1 MRVGDYVQ
9 LTSCIDLEWDHFET
23 GERGDVVRVTPE
35 GSAMVHFLNR
45 DEFVEVYPHEVSV
58 LIKGE

>member
-9 LTSCIDLEWDHFET
+9 LTSCIDLDWDHFKV
-23 GERGDVVRVTPE
+23 GERGDVVRLTKD
-35 GSAMVHFLNR
+35 GTGMVHFRGR